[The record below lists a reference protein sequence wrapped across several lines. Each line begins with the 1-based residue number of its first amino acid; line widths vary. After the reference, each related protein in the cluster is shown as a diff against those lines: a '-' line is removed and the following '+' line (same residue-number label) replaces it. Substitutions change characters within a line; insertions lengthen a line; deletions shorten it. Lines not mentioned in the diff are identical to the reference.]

1 MGRRGHGG
9 SASQDDDGVGCA
21 WGLMRMLYF
30 RRDPKLLLDA
40 KQLSGRHAFREVS
53 ERGHSAKR
61 SKDFDEIE
69 EDGKPT
75 VKNLMEDEL
84 GKVKLL
90 KKNPND
96 EIQRRLV
103 DLGNDV
109 SLGRSS
115 EHTNKSID
123 RSYHQAGISTPSI
136 PPMDSGVLNYAEEYD
151 LESVLMNFLGEI
163 YSCHDECPHSD
174 CKNKNE
180 LCPSLKSLIHKKVNE
195 LNNLPRNIGC
205 AQSQEGNDAK
215 LSDQN
220 NLSNTMAARSK
231 QFKDALEILGSNN
244 ELFMKLLQK
253 PNQHIVDSI
262 QKHEN
267 SKVAAGLE
275 PNKIHGQTNFLVG
288 RGGSRQ
294 HPLATKEQAKERKY
308 MFFWRKGKSNRRQM
322 LEATDTD
329 QTVTKI
335 VILKPNPERGFN
347 QKAATARTLHQQPC
361 TSHAPEC
368 GGIDNSKFSIKEV
381 KTRFRFVNSES
392 RRESNLAPAE
402 DLQGYPRKFKDSF
415 VAINKDFRHFPEGSL
430 ANKSGSD
437 IKNAIKP
444 FISSKQNGSI
454 SGNSGHIV
462 APKGASIFYEEARRH
477 LSEMLKDNDCSVN
490 YPAVQIS
497 KSLEGILSLPH
508 GNVSTP
514 RSSLWGKD
522 YLGPSPGETDVFVAC
537 EVQREECTQER
548 SQSQEDFGSIARCTS
563 AAVDDQVTVR
573 DGYYTNEAQEG
584 SRHAQNEPG
593 LLYTE
598 GIHKF
603 ICGKNI
609 CDEQSVPAEQSRH
622 DVCQEILEEIKQGK
636 EHIKMSPTSAEGIVE
651 TLGQQE
657 PETPEPRASTELIS
671 DGSPEQSDE
680 KQERPSPVSVL
691 ESFFEDIDNPDCIN
705 KKECELHGLQRTL
718 YFPDN
723 EPDVSLLGEDR
734 SVRVDYIKLVLELSE
749 LCAEQN
755 LEVWYLEDELISP
768 CLFEELQSQ
777 GDQTDDLKLLFDCIC
792 EALTEI
798 QERYF
803 RLSWLTFLKQDI
815 RTPPIGEN
823 LITEVDRYVYGYI
836 QHSLPITLEQIIKR
850 DLEVQTWMNIRSK
863 TEGIIMEMW
872 EFVLDELIDETV
884 FDLWI

>member
-1 MGRRGHGG
+1 MT
-9 SASQDDDGVGCA
+9 ADDG
-21 WGLMRMLYF
+21 
-30 RRDPKLLLDA
+30 
-40 KQLSGRHAFREVS
+40 S
-53 ERGHSAKR
+53 

-69 EDGKPT
+69 EDGNIEECTSQKPT

-636 EHIKMSPTSAEGIVE
+636 EHIKI
-651 TLGQQE
+651 LH
-657 PETPEPRASTELIS
+657 
-671 DGSPEQSDE
+671 
-680 KQERPSPVSVL
+680 KQER
-691 ESFFEDIDNPDCIN
+691 I
-705 KKECELHGLQRTL
+705 
-718 YFPDN
+718 
-723 EPDVSLLGEDR
+723 
-734 SVRVDYIKLVLELSE
+734 
-749 LCAEQN
+749 
-755 LEVWYLEDELISP
+755 P
-768 CLFEELQSQ
+768 CL
-777 GDQTDDLKLLFDCIC
+777 
-792 EALTEI
+792 
-798 QERYF
+798 
-803 RLSWLTFLKQDI
+803 
-815 RTPPIGEN
+815 
-823 LITEVDRYVYGYI
+823 YVYGYI

-850 DLEVQTWMNIRSK
+850 DLE
-863 TEGIIMEMW
+863 MW
-872 EFVLDELIDETV
+872 EFFVWMKFQTKLGNQRKAMEARFLKLRLMSHEPKRWLDIWMFSRVVEEYGGQQINDATNPIILVWFTMGIFVLINGLLSDATNITIIDEYMKAHGSETLLSDAAKELPYGRFRDV
-884 FDLWI
+884 LEHVISVKNQQGIRQINGVICMHKILAGPAPDSRQTWAKKHSERVQKYYIITPARLQN